1 MQGQTS
7 QRQPPQQRKAVR
19 KLTLWSLAG
28 VLVLL
33 LGLFSLISLRIGSAG
48 YSLREIVE
56 AIFGEGSPTV
66 RNILIYL
73 RLPRVI
79 VAIIVGAC
87 LATAGALL
95 QAVMRNPLA
104 DPGIIGVSAGAGT
117 AATAIMLLWPNVS
130 TSVPLFA
137 FCGSLLTC
145 GLIYIM
151 AYDGT
156 MNPVRIVL
164 AGIAINTVLGGFN
177 ALLQIMYSD
186 SLSGVLAFLNG
197 SIAASTWS
205 AVRLILAYGV
215 PCLALSFLT
224 IRGANALQLGDEM
237 AVNLGFNVTL
247 TRILISALAAFLSA
261 STVATV
267 GIIGFIGL
275 VVPHI
280 GRIIIGSD
288 YRRLLPI
295 SMLMGGLI
303 ALVADTVGRVLIEG
317 MELPLGI
324 VMAVAGGPFFL
335 YLLRSH
341 SHGKICR
348 K

>member
-1 MQGQTS
+1 MGK
-7 QRQPPQQRKAVR
+7 RKEISRLGA
-19 KLTLWSLAG
+19 WAFG
-28 VLVLL
+28 ALL
-33 LGLFSLISLRIGSAG
+33 LMILVFLSLLSLRIGSAG
-48 YSLREIVE
+48 YSLQEIVD
-56 AIFGEGSPTV
+56 ALFGNGSQTV
-66 RNILIYL
+66 RNILIHL

-117 AATAIMLLWPNVS
+117 AATAIMLLFPNLT
-130 TSVPLFA
+130 TSVPIFA
-137 FCGSLLTC
+137 FAGSLLSC
-145 GLIYIM
+145 VLIYLM

-164 AGIAINTVLGGFN
+164 AGVAINTVLGGFN
-177 ALLQIMYSD
+177 ALLQMLYSD
-186 SLSGVLAFLNG
+186 SLSGVLSFLNG

-205 AVRLILAYGV
+205 KVRLILFYGL
-215 PCLALSFLT
+215 PCLCLSFLT

-237 AVNLGFNVTL
+237 ATNLGFPVTI

-261 STVATV
+261 ATVAVV
-267 GIIGFIGL
+267 GLIGFVGL

-280 GRIIIGSD
+280 SRIIVGSD

-295 SMLMGGLI
+295 GMIMGAVT
-303 ALVADTVGRVLIEG
+303 ALAADTIGRVAIQG

-324 VMAVAGGPFFL
+324 VMSVAGGPFFL
-335 YLLRSH
+335 YLLKSR
-341 SHGKICR
+341 GKVLSGR